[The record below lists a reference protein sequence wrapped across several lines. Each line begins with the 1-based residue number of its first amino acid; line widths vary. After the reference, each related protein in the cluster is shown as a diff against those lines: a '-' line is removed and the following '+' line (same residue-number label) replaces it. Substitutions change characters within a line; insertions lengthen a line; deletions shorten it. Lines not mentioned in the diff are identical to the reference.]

1 MIFKSKRRR
10 YNSVKN
16 GRNNNTGDYDLCTA
30 VYITLHVKETFY
42 EKNKTEKF
50 FNDIICNL
58 YDIFSECQFVNR

>member
-30 VYITLHVKETFY
+30 IYITCKGDFLWK
-42 EKNKTEKF
+42 K
-50 FNDIICNL
+50 
-58 YDIFSECQFVNR
+58 

>member
-16 GRNNNTGDYDLCTA
+16 GRNNNTETMLCVLQFTA
-30 VYITLHVKETFY
+30 TLHVKETFY
-42 EKNKTEKF
+42 EKNRTEKF

>member
-16 GRNNNTGDYDLCTA
+16 GRNNNTETMLCVLQFTA
-30 VYITLHVKETFY
+30 TSHVKEIFY
-42 EKNKTEKF
+42 EKNRTEKF